1 MARGKP
7 VGTCFAEI
15 DLDSTKLEQAL
26 KKTHDTLISGSI
38 KVEDAYKSLGIKSDQ
53 VYNMMRAN
61 ATAAVGFI
69 KNKTLSSNE
78 EIARAQKAAADKIKS
93 INEQQYGAQTSLID
107 SLKQNW
113 MALSAVAVTA
123 YMSITRAFSEGRGIA
138 SAAMEIG
145 KMAQISGLSTDQF
158 QKFAYAAKMSDV
170 ESESL
175 AVGMKRL
182 AKNMEES
189 SQGTGDAKKWF
200 DVMGISVK
208 DLNAGGLKPLDQ
220 MMGELS
226 DKFIGWEDG
235 TRKIAIATALFG
247 RSGEALIP
255 MLNKG
260 KSGLTEFYSEAERL
274 GIVLSPDIVRK
285 GQEAEDSF
293 KRFEAQLKSFKLSLS
308 PVVSEFAKYLGILTD
323 VIAKGKE
330 LAFPPTPKGPAY
342 TLTGQEKNLF
352 SLWGI
357 DVTRGAGVKRTPE
370 LWELFGSASMAEK
383 AKLALP
389 PELPKE
395 YPISKAGEDLWKSF
409 KEGEGIIKII
419 RGDVVEMVPVIKDY
433 ESWWDKTNMDLE
445 KIQLQLKMVSDASA
459 KWGAEEPLGLKPGE
473 MMLEGTIYDV
483 KFWER
488 ITKEIADLQL
498 QQKMTT
504 MPGTTG
510 WGGEEPIGLKP
521 GEMMM
526 GGTKYSIKEYE
537 NQMKTTE
544 RFWDDITHHMG
555 DSFSNNFIDLVNG
568 GFKDME
574 GFVKRFGMDALS
586 IMEKLIMNA
595 MIFGNIMGEKNAEG
609 GYGGIIGWLGGL
621 FKGGGGGGGYT
632 PFTETETPWGFFMA
646 QHGFEG
652 MVDRPTAFLAGER
665 GREYVNITPE
675 SKMGKGGGQ
684 TVVNY
689 YNSSTNTNINRVDA
703 VDAYSFEQHFG
714 PSVLKVLQK
723 NKRLRGIMSQ

>member
-1 MARGKP
+1 MAQGKP

-26 KKTHDTLISGSI
+26 KRTHDTLISGSI

-61 ATAAVGFI
+61 ATAAVDFI

-93 INEQQYGAQTSLID
+93 INDQQYGAQTSLID

-113 MALSAVAVTA
+113 MALSATAVGA
-123 YMSITRAFSEGRGIA
+123 YMLISRAFSEGRGIA

-145 KMAQISGLSTDQF
+145 KMAQISGLSTDAF

-189 SQGTGDAKKWF
+189 SQGTGDAAKWF
-200 DVMGISVK
+200 SVMGISVK
-208 DLNAGGLKPLDQ
+208 DLATGGLKPLDQ
-220 MMGELS
+220 MMGELA
-226 DKFIGWEDG
+226 DKFSGWEDG

-260 KSGLTEFYSEAERL
+260 KSGLSEFYTEAERL

-352 SLWGI
+352 SLWGV
-357 DVTRGAGVKRTPE
+357 DVTRGTGVKRTPE
-370 LWELFGSASMAEK
+370 LWEIFGGESTLQK
-383 AKLALP
+383 AKAGLP

-395 YPISKAGEDLWKSF
+395 YPITKMSDDLWKSF

-419 RGDVVEMVPVIKDY
+419 QGDVVEMIPVVKNY
-433 ESWWDKTNMDLE
+433 ESWWDKTNADLE
-445 KIQLQLKMVSDASA
+445 KLQLQLKMVSQEGA

-473 MMLEGTIYDV
+473 MMLEGTVYDV

-488 ITKEIADLQL
+488 ITREIADLQL

-510 WGGEEPIGLKP
+510 WGAEEPIGLKP

-526 GGTKYSIKEYE
+526 GGTKYITADYVKE
-537 NQMKTTE
+537 ME
-544 RFWDDITHHMG
+544 RTGRLWDHVAQEMG
-555 DSFSNNFIDLVNG
+555 NTFVNDFQNVIEG
-568 GFKDME
+568 GFKNLGE
-574 GFVKRFGMDALS
+574 CAQKFGLDVMK
-586 IMEKLIMNA
+586 IFEKLMMNA
-595 MIFGNIMGEKNAEG
+595 LIFGDILGEKGVG
-609 GYGGIIGWLGGL
+609 GYGGLIGWLGGL
-621 FKGGGGGGGYT
+621 FKTGGGGGGTSAVFNDLFNVRGYQS
-632 PFTETETPWGFFMA
+632 G
-646 QHGFEG
+646 GYI
-652 MVDRPTAFLAGER
+652 DRPQLAMLHR
-665 GREYVNITPE
+665 GEYVIPE
-675 SKMGKGGGQ
+675 SKMGKGNGQ
-684 TVVNY
+684 PII
-689 YNSSTNTNINRVDA
+689 YNDYSTKINRVDTN
-703 VDAYSFEQHFG
+703 DADSFEQKFG
-714 PSVLKVLQK
+714 PSVLKVVHK
-723 NKRLRGIMSQ
+723 NKRLKGIMSQ